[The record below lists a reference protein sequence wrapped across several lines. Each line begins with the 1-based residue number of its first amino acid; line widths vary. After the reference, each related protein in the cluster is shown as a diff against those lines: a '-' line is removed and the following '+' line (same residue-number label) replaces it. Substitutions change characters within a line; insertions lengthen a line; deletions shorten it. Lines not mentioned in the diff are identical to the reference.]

1 MEVRI
6 RNIDPAIVTVI
17 DEYAQEN
24 NESRNEY
31 VKRLLHYDARRKV
44 LEEASR
50 IDEDKIKPIYLALE
64 IMMNKTMEMSIE
76 IQKMIALNIYL
87 AELDEQEVHYLLD
100 KVIIELEEGS

>member
-17 DEYAQEN
+17 DEYAKEN

-31 VKRLLHYDARRKV
+31 VKRLLHYDARRKI
-44 LEEASR
+44 LEEANR

>member
-17 DEYAQEN
+17 DEYAKEN

-31 VKRLLHYDARRKV
+31 VKRLLHYDARRKI
-44 LEEASR
+44 LEEANR

-87 AELDEQEVHYLLD
+87 AELDGQEVHYLLD